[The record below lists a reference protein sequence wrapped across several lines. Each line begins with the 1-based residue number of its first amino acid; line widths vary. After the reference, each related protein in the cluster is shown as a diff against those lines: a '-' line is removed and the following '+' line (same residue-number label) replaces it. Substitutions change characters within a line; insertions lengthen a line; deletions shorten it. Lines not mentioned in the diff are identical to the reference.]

1 MKNHNV
7 EDWLVEF
14 DIPAAA
20 ANGDNPGGV
29 PQGNPDF
36 ADTMAND
43 NPMPDPNA
51 ANPDFAQQPPA
62 EQEAPPEE
70 PNQEMPDVSEDPEFP
85 DMPEES
91 GSEEDFEIW
100 KSNYFKETVKG
111 NANDLIDMLSPARD
125 KENLKPYQ
133 RKFVEDNYNIQ
144 LIRLNSNILDA
155 SKSIRKNIREQLDKN
170 NPATS
175 IVNHISNV
183 LDTMPHLNNTFIKMM
198 GYSGNK
204 GELHR
209 KFIAALTGSVQ
220 VSSSPDKENIIFNDK
235 EYSIKMPTRLNSEW
249 GDVALGSWC
258 LHEDDPEKYL
268 SEPELKRLSEGSPD
282 ERDVLRRRVIIESIA
297 KQFEEQA
304 FIINVVSDDGT
315 IYYLGWD
322 VSNALRGAYTEG
334 KLVIKTNP
342 SENSEAFVN
351 DDGAIIPMVDMKIF
365 YVKPGN
371 GVDENGKPA
380 VEEVEFIAKRNGML
394 FLTAGLPVLKEA
406 TSSLQGTVFK
416 EVPYQGNPSD
426 LKSVRRCVYSAH
438 DMLMRQC

>member
-1 MKNHNV
+1 MKNHNL

-20 ANGDNPGGV
+20 ANPDAPMGP
-29 PQGNPDF
+29 PTGNPDF
-36 ADTMAND
+36 ADTMANE
-43 NPMPDPNA
+43 PAVDPNMPNQDM
-51 ANPDFAQQPPA
+51 ANQNMDQMP
-62 EQEAPPEE
+62 QEAPPE
-70 PNQEMPDVSEDPEFP
+70 DVSTDPQVP

-91 GSEEDFEIW
+91 GEEADFEVW
-100 KSNYFKETVKG
+100 KSNYFKETTKG
-111 NANDLIDMLSPARD
+111 NANELLDMITPVRD
-125 KENLKPYQ
+125 RDNLQPYQ

-155 SKSIRKNIREQLDKN
+155 SKMIRKNMREQLDKN

-220 VSSSPDKENIIFNDK
+220 VSSSPDKENIIFNER
-235 EYSIKMPTRLNSEW
+235 EYSVKMPTRLNSEW
-249 GDVALGSWC
+249 GDVALGSWS
-258 LHEDDPEKYL
+258 LKEDDPERYL
-268 SEPELKRLSEGSPD
+268 SEPELKRLSEGSPE
-282 ERDVLRRRVIIESIA
+282 ERDVLRRRIVVESIA

-304 FIINVVSDDGT
+304 FIINVVGDDGT

-322 VSNALRGAYTEG
+322 ISNALRGAYAEG
-334 KLVIKTNP
+334 KLVIKTNN
-342 SENSEAFVN
+342 SENSEAMIN
-351 DDGAIIPMVDMKIF
+351 DEGSIVPMVDLKIYF
-365 YVKPGN
+365 VKQTGEQDAN
-371 GVDENGKPA
+371 GPV
-380 VEEVEFIAKRNGML
+380 VEEIEFMSKKNGML
-394 FLTAGLPVLKEA
+394 FLTAGLPVIKDA
-406 TSSLQGTVFK
+406 ASALQGTEFK
-416 EVPYQGNPSD
+416 EVPYQGNPSE
-426 LKSVRRCVYSAH
+426 LKSIRRCVYSAH